1 MSTYDKAFPPQQ
13 TEQKRRPRK
22 KIWDTPYPWL
32 IPLLLV
38 LAAVFLY
45 PILQIVRLSFTDA
58 NMIQVGYDY
67 TLESYLRMFTLPGFF
82 PMIGTTAFFVFFS
95 VVFQLF
101 AGFIVALLI
110 VQGEKMNLR
119 GTVIVRTSVLVAW
132 AIPGVVIGVIW
143 GMLYNETDAGI
154 INYAL
159 STVGLGPVSF
169 LSDPTMALLSVTL
182 ANIWRG
188 TAFSMIL
195 MYAGLKTVSKDVL
208 EAAVIDGAS
217 ALQRMKNVILPA
229 IAPIILVNLIIISID
244 TFNTFDMVM
253 ALTGGGPGN
262 STEVIALSIYT
273 AIFREFN
280 LGEGAATAVVLLV
293 VNVVMTLVYLKVL
306 GRRGEE

>member
-1 MSTYDKAFPPQQ
+1 MSTYDKAFPPQK
-13 TEQKRRPRK
+13 TERKRKPRK
-22 KIWDTPYPWL
+22 TIWDTPYPWL

-67 TLESYLRMFTLPGFF
+67 TLESYIRMFTLPGFL

-95 VVFQLF
+95 VVFQLI
-101 AGFIVALLI
+101 AGFVVALLI

-119 GTVIVRTSVLVAW
+119 GTVVVRTSVLVAW

-159 STVGLGPVSF
+159 GTIGLGPISF

-195 MYAGLKTVSKDVL
+195 MYAGLKTVSKEVL

-253 ALTGGGPGN
+253 ALTSGGPGN

-280 LGEGAATAVVLLV
+280 LGEGAATAVVLLI
-293 VNVVMTLVYLKVL
+293 VNVAMTLVYLKVL

>member
-1 MSTYDKAFPPQQ
+1 MSTYDKAFPPQK
-13 TEQKRRPRK
+13 TERKRKPRK
-22 KIWDTPYPWL
+22 TIWDTPYPWL
-32 IPLLLV
+32 VPLLLV

-67 TLESYLRMFTLPGFF
+67 TLESYIRMFTLPGFL

-95 VVFQLF
+95 VVFQLI
-101 AGFIVALLI
+101 AGFVVALLI

-119 GTVIVRTSVLVAW
+119 GTVVVRTSVLVAW

-159 STVGLGPVSF
+159 GTIGLGPISF

-195 MYAGLKTVSKDVL
+195 MYAGLKTVSKEVL

-253 ALTGGGPGN
+253 ALTSGGPGN

-280 LGEGAATAVVLLV
+280 LGEGAATAVVLLI
-293 VNVVMTLVYLKVL
+293 VNVAMTLVYLKVL